1 MRRDGKSDPAGMKW
15 EVLERKAVIERP
27 WLHVE
32 ASKCRLPDGTMID
45 PFYVY
50 HMPDFVVV
58 AALTKKGE
66 LILVRQYR
74 HGVEKVLLELPAG
87 MIEDGEKPE
96 QAAARE
102 LLEETGYR
110 AGRMEF
116 LFKTA
121 PNATNCDNYAY
132 CFLAREAEKIAGQHL
147 DPTEDLVMESVT
159 VEEAEQILREGG
171 FEQAVHIAILYRV
184 LELLRWE
191 RD

>member
-1 MRRDGKSDPAGMKW
+1 MKRDEKSNPAVMKW
-15 EVLERKAVIERP
+15 EILERKAVIEKP

-32 ASKCRLPDGTMID
+32 ASRCRLPDGTVID

-58 AALTKKGE
+58 AALTKEGK

-74 HGVEKVLLELPAG
+74 HGVEKVLLEFPAG
-87 MIEDGEKPE
+87 MIEDGETPE

-102 LLEETGYR
+102 LLEETGYQ
-110 AGRMEF
+110 AKSLEF

-132 CFLAREAEKIAGQHL
+132 CFLARDAERIAGQNL
-147 DPTEDLVMESVT
+147 DPTEDLVMESVF
-159 VEEAEQILREGG
+159 VDEAEQILRTGG

-184 LELLRWE
+184 LELLR
-191 RD
+191 

>member
-1 MRRDGKSDPAGMKW
+1 MKRDKKTDPAEMKW
-15 EVLERKAVIERP
+15 EILERKAVIEKP

-32 ASKCRLPDGTMID
+32 ASRCRLPDGTVID

-58 AALTKKGE
+58 AALTREGK

-87 MIEDGEKPE
+87 MIEDGETPE

-102 LLEETGYR
+102 LLEETGYQS
-110 AGRMEF
+110 ARMEF

-121 PNATNCDNYAY
+121 PNATNCNNYAY
-132 CFLAREAEKIAGQHL
+132 CFLAQDAEKVAGQNL
-147 DPTEDLVMESVT
+147 DPTEDLV
-159 VEEAEQILREGG
+159 VEAVPIDEAGQILRAGG

-184 LELLRWE
+184 LELLR
-191 RD
+191 